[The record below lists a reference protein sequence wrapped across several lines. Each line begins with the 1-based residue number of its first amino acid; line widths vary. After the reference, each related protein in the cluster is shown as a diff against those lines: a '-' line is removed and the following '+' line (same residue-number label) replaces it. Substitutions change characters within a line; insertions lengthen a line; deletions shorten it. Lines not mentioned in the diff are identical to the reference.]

1 MQRKKML
8 IAVLAI
14 ALLVGVVSA
23 ATISYFGQIK
33 MTATVKQAVLLDGQ
47 DYTTMPIEETAT
59 VAGGESFCK
68 YHWLTSQTSVPVAL
82 KFHTDY
88 SPEGGGITVTYSTA
102 ILQQSGTG
110 VAGWSTEQVHKGA
123 YSVKLTT
130 VTTDD
135 IARAYVTG
143 EGKTLADIG
152 SVSYWSY
159 VTAAPSYEFLRP
171 WVGIYLELDP
181 TRTTL
186 EQWFADYY
194 ASNGKAFYI
203 QAEPVYAFAT
213 FPGHLN
219 TWEQWGSD
227 ACLGDSLHPLR
238 WEGLESPD
246 LPYEAPTL
254 QDYITGA
261 AVSYTTPYHGVQSFA
276 SREYGT
282 LTVVGI
288 KFAAGYGGT
297 WANFGGYVDDVMI
310 SGKTHDLELFPQDT
324 PFTLQPSE
332 RLDFYIC
339 YKFDLLIQAGTYDI
353 YTTVYP
359 A

>member
-1 MQRKKML
+1 ML
-8 IAVLAI
+8 IAVLAV
-14 ALLVGVVSA
+14 ALLVGIVSA
-23 ATISYFGQIK
+23 ATISYFGQVK
-33 MTATVKQAVLLDGQ
+33 MTATVNQAVLLDGK
-47 DYTTMPIEETAT
+47 DINSMPINETAT
-59 VAGGESFCK
+59 VAGGESFCR
-68 YHWLTSQTSVPVAL
+68 YHYLTSQTSVPVAL

-110 VAGWSTEQVHKGA
+110 VAGWSTEQVHKGT

-135 IARAYVTG
+135 YSRAYITG

-159 VTAAPSYEFLRP
+159 VTSANNSYVRP
-171 WVGIYLELDP
+171 WVGIYLDTNP
-181 TRTTL
+181 THNTL
-186 EQWFADYY
+186 EQWFTDWHA
-194 ASNGKAFYI
+194 NNNTAFYI
-203 QAEPVYAFAT
+203 QAEPCYT
-213 FPGHLN
+213 DGY
-219 TWEQWGSD
+219 SD
-227 ACLGDSLHPLR
+227 GFNVWQYWDSEGAHPLK

-246 LPYEAPTL
+246 DPYKAPTL
-254 QDYITGA
+254 KDYINGNA
-261 AVSYTTPYHGVQSFA
+261 MNYSGEAFA

-288 KFAAGYGGT
+288 KFMSGYGGT
-297 WANFGGYVDDVMI
+297 WANFAGFVDDVMI
-310 SGKTHDLELFPQDT
+310 GGKTHDLELFPEDT

-339 YKFDLLIQAGTYDI
+339 YKFDLLIKAGTYDI
-353 YTTVYP
+353 YTTVKP
-359 A
+359 SP

>member
-1 MQRKKML
+1 ML

-14 ALLVGVVSA
+14 VLLVGVVSA
-23 ATISYFGQIK
+23 ATISYFGQVK

-130 VTTDD
+130 ATTDD
-135 IARAYVTG
+135 YARAYISG
-143 EGKTLADIG
+143 EGKTLAEIG
-152 SVSYWSY
+152 SVSFWTYVTQADNSY
-159 VTAAPSYEFLRP
+159 VRP
-171 WVGIYLELDP
+171 WVGIYLD
-181 TRTTL
+181 TDATHTTL
-186 EQWFADYY
+186 EQWFTDYY
-194 ASNGKAFYI
+194 AGNGKAFYI
-203 QAEPVYAFAT
+203 QAEPCYT
-213 FPGHLN
+213 DGY
-219 TWEQWGSD
+219 
-227 ACLGDSLHPLR
+227 LGDFNVWQYWDSEGSHPLR

-254 QDYITGA
+254 QDYISGA

-282 LTVVGI
+282 LAVVGI
-288 KFAAGYGGT
+288 KFMAGYGGT
-297 WANFGGYVDDVMI
+297 WANFAGYVDDVMI
-310 SGKTHDLELFPQDT
+310 GGKTHDLELFPEDT

-339 YKFDLLIQAGTYDI
+339 YKFDLLIKAGTYDI

>member
-1 MQRKKML
+1 ML

-33 MTATVKQAVLLDGQ
+33 MTVNVSQAVLVDGHS
-47 DYTTMPIEETAT
+47 YPYVIEETAD
-59 VAGGESFCK
+59 VAGGESFCR

-110 VAGWSTEQVHKGA
+110 VAGWSTEQVHKGV

-135 IARAYVTG
+135 YARAYISG
-143 EGKTLADIG
+143 EGKTLAEIG
-152 SVSYWSY
+152 SVSFWTYVTQADNSY
-159 VTAAPSYEFLRP
+159 VRP
-171 WVGIYLELDP
+171 WVGIYLD
-181 TRTTL
+181 TDATHTTL
-186 EQWFADYY
+186 EQWFTDYY
-194 ASNGKAFYI
+194 AINGKAFYI
-203 QAEPVYAFAT
+203 QAEPCYTDGYSGGFNVWQY
-213 FPGHLN
+213 
-219 TWEQWGSD
+219 W
-227 ACLGDSLHPLR
+227 DSEGAHPLK

-246 LPYEAPTL
+246 DPYHGPTL
-254 QDYITGA
+254 QEYINGE
-261 AVSYTTPYHGVQSFA
+261 AVTKGFA

-282 LTVVGI
+282 LAVVGI
-288 KFAAGYGGT
+288 KFMAGYGGT
-297 WANFGGYVDDVMI
+297 WAGFAGYVDDVMI
-310 SGKTHDLELFPQDT
+310 GGKTHDLELFLEDI

-339 YKFDLLIQAGTYDI
+339 YKFDLLIKAGTYDI